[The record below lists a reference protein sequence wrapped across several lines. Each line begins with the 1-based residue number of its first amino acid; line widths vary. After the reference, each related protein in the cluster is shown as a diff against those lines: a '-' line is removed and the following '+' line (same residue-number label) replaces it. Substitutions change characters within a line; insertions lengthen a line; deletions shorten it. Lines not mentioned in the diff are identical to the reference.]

1 MTLGLFNRK
10 ERKERK
16 NESEFVGARFIAPS
30 DLGERDLK
38 GTEMAIQNIAATSNQ
53 NSAPK
58 PPTDKTVTQDDF
70 LKLLIAQLQNQD
82 PLKPM
87 DNQEF
92 AAQLAQFNSLGQLIE
107 INDKLG
113 ALQNGQGSM
122 SQYNAA
128 SLIGKE
134 ISSAGNRV
142 NLSSAGPAT
151 IGYQLGANAA
161 RVLVRVFNGAGELVR
176 QIDGGARGSGDQ
188 SIVWDGKDNTGTALG
203 AGVYRFEID
212 AVDSAGKKVPA
223 SGKIQG
229 IVTGVRL
236 DGAEPVL
243 EVGGLEVPL
252 SSVTAVRSAR

>member
-1 MTLGLFNRK
+1 
-10 ERKERK
+10 
-16 NESEFVGARFIAPS
+16 
-30 DLGERDLK
+30 
-38 GTEMAIQNIAATSNQ
+38 MAIQNITAAAGRGEKSF
-53 NSAPK
+53 APTL
-58 PPTDKTVTQDDF
+58 TDKTVTQDDF

-82 PLKPM
+82 PLAPM

-122 SQYNAA
+122 GQYNAA

-134 ISSAGNRV
+134 ISSAGNKV
-142 NLSSAGPAT
+142 NLSSGSPAT

-161 RVLVRVFNGAGELVR
+161 RVVIRVFNGAGVLVR
-176 QIDGGARGSGDQ
+176 QIDAGARGSGDQ
-188 SIVWDGKDNTGTALG
+188 SVLWDGKDGTGKALG
-203 AGVYRFEID
+203 AGVYGFEID
-212 AVDSAGKKVPA
+212 AFDGAGKKVPA
-223 SGKIQG
+223 SGKVQG
-229 IVTGVRL
+229 VVTGIRL

-252 SSVTAVRSAR
+252 SGVTAVRSAR